1 MSVSSKKK
9 WKTDVEW
16 GDFSELEETIVD
28 SIHWISLDSATQF
41 IDWDQR
47 YDQ

>member
-1 MSVSSKKK
+1 MSVSKKK

-28 SIHWISLDSATQF
+28 SIHWIETQY

>member
-1 MSVSSKKK
+1 MSVSKKK

-16 GDFSELEETIVD
+16 GDFCELEETIVD
-28 SIHWISLDSATQF
+28 SIHWISLDSATQY

-47 YDQ
+47 YDQK

>member
-1 MSVSSKKK
+1 MSVSKKK

-16 GDFSELEETIVD
+16 GDFSELEETTAD
-28 SIHWISLDSATQF
+28 SSHWISLDPTTQF
-41 IDWDQR
+41 MDWDQR

>member
-1 MSVSSKKK
+1 MSVSKKK
-9 WKTDVEW
+9 WKTDVEG

-28 SIHWISLDSATQF
+28 SIHWISLDSATQY

-47 YDQ
+47 YDQK